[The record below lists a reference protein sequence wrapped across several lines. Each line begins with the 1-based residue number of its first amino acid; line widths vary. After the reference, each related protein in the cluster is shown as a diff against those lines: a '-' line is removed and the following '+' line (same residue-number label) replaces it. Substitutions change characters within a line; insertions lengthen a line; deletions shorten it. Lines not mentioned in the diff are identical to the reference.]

1 MNSEHRLFS
10 LPEEI
15 LSSELFKAALT
26 HRSVGK
32 KNNERLEF
40 LGDSILGF
48 VIAQLLFEKFPNH
61 DEGDLSRLRAHLVCK
76 PTLAELAKQA
86 KINEHINL
94 GAGERKSG
102 GHNRA
107 SILADSL
114 EAVIGAIYLIKG
126 FDYTKEFITK
136 IYANQFEILPTAQE
150 LKDPKTRL
158 QEVLQAR
165 QLNVP
170 IYKVIA
176 ERGIA
181 NNKWFTVECQIEKLS
196 LQSTG
201 EEKSK
206 KKAEQIAAKNMI
218 DLIDE

>member
-1 MNSEHRLFS
+1 MTSEHRLLS
-10 LPEEI
+10 LPDDV
-15 LSSELFKAALT
+15 LSSELFQAALT
-26 HRSVGK
+26 HRSAGK

-48 VIAQLLFEKFPNH
+48 VIAQLLFVKFPGYA
-61 DEGDLSRLRAHLVCK
+61 EGDLSRLRAHLVCK
-76 PTLAELAKQA
+76 PRLAELARQA

-114 EAVIGAIYLIKG
+114 EAIFGAVYLLKG
-126 FDYTKEFITK
+126 FDYTKEFIEK
-136 IYANQFEILPTAQE
+136 IYLSQFAALPAAQE

-158 QEVLQAR
+158 QEMLQSRQMQVPEYHVL
-165 QLNVP
+165 
-170 IYKVIA
+170 A
-176 ERGIA
+176 ERGEA
-181 NNKWFTVECQIEKLS
+181 NKKWFTVECKIEELS
-196 LQSTG
+196 LCARG

-206 KKAEQIAAKNMI
+206 KKAEQIAARNMI
-218 DLIDE
+218 DLIDV

>member
-15 LSSELFKAALT
+15 ISSELFQAALT
-26 HRSVGK
+26 HRSAGK

-48 VIAQLLFEKFPNH
+48 VIAQLLYEKFPTH

-114 EAVIGAIYLIKG
+114 EAVIGALYLIKG
-126 FDYTKEFITK
+126 FDYTKEFLTGIYTK
-136 IYANQFEILPTAQE
+136 QFENLPTAQE

-158 QEVLQAR
+158 QEILQAR
-165 QLNVP
+165 QINVP
-170 IYKVIA
+170 EYTVVA
-176 ERGIA
+176 ERGEA
-181 NNKWFTVECQIEKLS
+181 NKKWFTVECQIKELAMQTS
-196 LQSTG
+196 G

-218 DLIDE
+218 ELVG

>member
-1 MNSEHRLFS
+1 MISEHRLFS
-10 LPEEI
+10 LPEEV
-15 LSSELFKAALT
+15 LNSELFQAALT
-26 HRSVGK
+26 HRSAGK

-48 VIAQLLFEKFPNH
+48 VIAQLLFEKFPDY

-76 PTLAELAKQA
+76 PRLAELAKQA

-126 FDYTKEFITK
+126 FDYTKEFLTR
-136 IYANQFEILPTAQE
+136 IYTDQFEVLPAAQE

-158 QEVLQAR
+158 QEILQAR
-165 QLNVP
+165 QMQVP
-170 IYKVIA
+170 EYKVIA
-176 ERGIA
+176 ERGEA
-181 NNKWFTVECQIEKLS
+181 NKKWFTVECQIKELS
-196 LQSTG
+196 LRSSG

-218 DLIDE
+218 ALIDV